1 MTAHRLCGLVAVRSK
16 SSFRPHP
23 GTAVCEG
30 VSSTT
35 RRPRG
40 RLPLPTLRARG
51 SLART
56 RPAGRRPRPE
66 GIAVVPAPAH
76 RRLSPALGTLSTCFR
91 PGVPL
96 PPSSACAGA
105 SGFRRSLCAT
115 KVTSLGPSSGADGEM
130 RTPRFPG
137 QLRGRAKSR
146 RKCPHAAGV
155 GETYRRGCSRPSVST
170 MASLK
175 GGSRCLGETS
185 QPTATVIA
193 RIYPALL
200 MCQVLWDMLCIHNCI
215 LILTTMTK
223 RF

>member
-51 SLART
+51 SLAGT

-130 RTPRFPG
+130 CTPAFRGSCEDGLSPG
-137 QLRGRAKSR
+137 ANAPMLRALGRLIVGGARGRL
-146 RKCPHAAGV
+146 
-155 GETYRRGCSRPSVST
+155 SRPW
-170 MASLK
+170 L
-175 GGSRCLGETS
+175 
-185 QPTATVIA
+185 P
-193 RIYPALL
+193 
-200 MCQVLWDMLCIHNCI
+200 
-215 LILTTMTK
+215 
-223 RF
+223 